1 MSEADDWTRTFLRW
15 SDKRQVTIGFVN
27 YPDEPPMEVWRF
39 NLVDSELGADDVAS
53 ELLRFTQDLEEG
65 ADFSLDVKRRYR
77 SWGGDAAA
85 FEVIIMVSSVILS
98 HVAGPIIE
106 RKIEQL
112 RRRMGDESPRMQPLN
127 RDQAIRHAKYQVVLS
142 YPVKNDDLSVESEE
156 EDLQRNIWTVGL
168 TASDNSYYIVE
179 VGVVSGYPST
189 CRIRREAG

>member
-1 MSEADDWTRTFLRW
+1 MSEADDWTRTFLHW
-15 SDKRQVTIGFVN
+15 ADDSQVTIGFVN
-27 YPDEPPMEVWRF
+27 YLDEPPMEVWRF
-39 NLVDSELGADDVAS
+39 DLVDSELGADDVAS
-53 ELLRFTQDLEEG
+53 ELLRFTQDLEKG
-65 ADFSLDVKRRYR
+65 ADFSLDVKRRYQ

-127 RDQAIRHAKYQVVLS
+127 RDQAISHAKYQVVLS
-142 YPVKNDDLSVESEE
+142 YPVKHDDLSVESEE

-168 TASDNSYYIVE
+168 QRVTIVTILLRSE
-179 VGVVSGYPST
+179 SSAAIHQRTV
-189 CRIRREAG
+189 